1 MKKCRIVKTEN
12 GYAVRGTNFLHH
24 CDADRYAYYL
34 ANTLNNRGK
43 LIYVANVDEAIE
55 KHNQLEKFTNED
67 WLRLCWKRNVG
78 TYLHTQ
84 NVYALKDNSLHG
96 NVHQWYKDADQW
108 CEFMPT
114 QTKAVISGIDSQ
126 TATDYHYRMFWNKIQ
141 RSDKDNIHQYWKH
154 RKGII
159 TLDSDDAHSLQMEI
173 ICELADLQL
182 EQEYGKDREDMC
194 DENGSF
200 YEEYQDRFNNI
211 YDDIEERLL
220 DNEL

>member
-1 MKKCRIVKTEN
+1 MVGI
-12 GYAVRGTNFLHH
+12 YAHP
-24 CDADRYAYYL
+24 
-34 ANTLNNRGK
+34 
-43 LIYVANVDEAIE
+43 
-55 KHNQLEKFTNED
+55 NQSRHF
-67 WLRLCWKRNVG
+67 
-78 TYLHTQ
+78 
-84 NVYALKDNSLHG
+84 
-96 NVHQWYKDADQW
+96 
-108 CEFMPT
+108 
-114 QTKAVISGIDSQ
+114 GIDSQ